1 MKLSKMATMVF
12 GAALLLASGV
22 MAGETNKTNVSL
34 ADKVTVEGKTLEPGT
49 YKVEWTGSGPNV
61 QVTVTKGKQQVASFP
76 AQLTEQATT
85 NSVTAYST
93 NAATD
98 GTKSLTAIYVGGK
111 KSILQI
117 EQASAGNQNTSS
129 QAK

>member
-22 MAGETNKTNVSL
+22 MAGETNKTNINL

-61 QVTVTKGKQQVASFP
+61 QVTISKGKQQVASFP

>member
-1 MKLSKMATMVF
+1 MKLSKIATMVF

-22 MAGETNKTNVSL
+22 IAGESNKTNVSL
-34 ADKVTVEGKTLEPGT
+34 ADKETVEGKTLEPGT
-49 YKVEWTGSGPNV
+49 YKVEWTASGPNV
-61 QVTVTKGKQQVASFP
+61 QVTLTKGKQQVASFP

-85 NSVTAYST
+85 NSATAYST

-117 EQASAGNQNTSS
+117 EQASANNQNTSS

>member
-61 QVTVTKGKQQVASFP
+61 QVTVSKGKQQVASFP

-85 NSVTAYST
+85 NSATAYST

-98 GTKSLTAIYVGGK
+98 GSRSLTAIYVGGK
-111 KSILQI
+111 KSVLQI
-117 EQASAGNQNTSS
+117 EQASVSNQNTSS